1 MSLLEQSPSPATADA
16 AAGLMP
22 LPGFN
27 MDFPADGGDPVIT
40 STGQD
45 YAAEEEEAQPPAE
58 APPESEPPPQAS
70 DAPAETPQEE
80 SQPALDFAAFEN
92 LTPAQIREALKKN
105 PAFLRAYDGEIG
117 SRLQQKERE
126 IREAAK
132 TEALAEFNAEG
143 ERLAAAWEQYVEIE
157 SWRDSDPERYQ
168 NEAENNAEYDRWK
181 ANLKEWRKTYEGK
194 SKLRPT
200 PADQTP
206 QVDVTAALTKW
217 STDAIEEAKH
227 LIKATSPH
235 YDSIPAEQRK
245 AIESIAFSA
254 DRNWLEDA
262 LTNYVKGTNAHYEK
276 RMKDAV
282 DAAREAGRNEALA
295 DRATD
300 QPVMVNSAPR
310 SGRTA
315 RQVLTEH
322 AYNGFSTGV
331 TQAELDAAKQEIGI

>member
-1 MSLLEQSPSPATADA
+1 MSLLEQSPSPSTADA

-22 LPGFN
+22 LPGIN
-27 MDFPADGGDPVIT
+27 MDFPADGGDPVIHRP
-40 STGQD
+40 GQD
-45 YAAEEEEAQPPAE
+45 YAEEEETPPSE
-58 APPESEPPPQAS
+58 PAPPEPAVAEEPQTS
-70 DAPAETPQEE
+70 DAPKETPPVET
-80 SQPALDFAAFEN
+80 LDFAAFEN
-92 LTPAQIREALKKN
+92 LTPAQIREALKKT

-143 ERLAAAWEQYVEIE
+143 ERLAAAWDQYTEIE
-157 SWRDSDPERYQ
+157 SWRDNDPEKYQ
-168 NEAENNAEYDRWK
+168 REAEHNAEYLQWK
-181 ANLKEWRKTYEGK
+181 ANLFRWRETYEGK
-194 SKLRPT
+194 AKIRPA
-200 PADQTP
+200 PADQAP
-206 QVDVTAALTKW
+206 QADVTAALTKW

-262 LTNYVKGTNAHYEK
+262 LTNYVKGTSAHYEK
-276 RMKDAV
+276 RMRDAV

-295 DRATD
+295 ERATD
-300 QPVMVNSAPR
+300 TPVMVNSAPR

>member
-1 MSLLEQSPSPATADA
+1 MSLLEQSPSPSTADA

-22 LPGFN
+22 LPGIN
-27 MDFPADGGDPVIT
+27 MDYPADGGEPTIT
-40 STGQD
+40 STGGYD
-45 YAAEEEEAQPPAE
+45 FAEEEAE
-58 APPESEPPPQAS
+58 ETPTPAPPEPAVAEEPQAS
-70 DAPAETPQEE
+70 DAPAEVPPVE
-80 SQPALDFAAFEN
+80 PDFAALEN

-143 ERLAAAWEQYVEIE
+143 ERLAAAWDQYVEIE
-157 SWRDSDPERYQ
+157 SWRDNDPEKYQ
-168 NEAENNAEYDRWK
+168 REAESNAEYLQWK
-181 ANLKEWRKTYEGK
+181 ANLLRWRETYE
-194 SKLRPT
+194 SKAKIRPT
-200 PADQTP
+200 PASQTP

-235 YDSIPAEQRK
+235 YDQLPAEQRK

-295 DRATD
+295 ERATD
-300 QPVMVNSAPR
+300 QPVMVNSAPH

-315 RQVLTEH
+315 RQVLQEH
-322 AYNGFSTGV
+322 AYYGFSTGV